1 MFKQMTD
8 IMATTPDL
16 TKLKHIIA
24 QQLHIYYETLEDGT
38 NVLRHIRVHQ
48 RTLQMPADGGVTV
61 DIVTPEGKIATGK
74 VDSASIEDD
83 SVQLQGLTPEAREA
97 MENHFAT
104 DDDVRSA
111 LGL

>member
-1 MFKQMTD
+1 MTD
-8 IMATTPDL
+8 IMATPDL
-16 TKLKHIIA
+16 TKLKHVIA
-24 QQLHIYYETLEDGT
+24 QQLHLYYETLEDGT

-61 DIVTPEGKIATGK
+61 DIVTPDGKIGTGK
-74 VDSASIEDD
+74 VNSQSVEDETLE
-83 SVQLQGLTPEAREA
+83 LQDLTPEAREA